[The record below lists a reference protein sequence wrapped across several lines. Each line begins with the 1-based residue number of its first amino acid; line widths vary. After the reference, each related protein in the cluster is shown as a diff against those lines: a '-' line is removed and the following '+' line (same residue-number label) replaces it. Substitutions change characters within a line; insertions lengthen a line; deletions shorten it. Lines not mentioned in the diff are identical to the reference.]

1 MAALAEVAV
10 FETWEKIP
18 PADWLGNVCELCF
31 FTHCMFSPWYISV
44 WSCNIYMSH
53 PFTNPFYPPRFPMTT
68 HKVNKRPRDE
78 DSDPGEFDS
87 SDAEISPHDTPPTKR
102 YRLETSNADVVRST
116 ALQKLRTASRG
127 SIGIPA
133 VRALLAKSGSKFAA
147 ASKETNSGL
156 RKASGARKISNVK
169 GKEKAAR

>member
-1 MAALAEVAV
+1 MNCVLFPRLYVLTIVHICMEVV
-10 FETWEKIP
+10 IYICHIQLRVIP
-18 PADWLGNVCELCF
+18 C
-31 FTHCMFSPWYISV
+31 I
-44 WSCNIYMSH
+44 
-53 PFTNPFYPPRFPMTT
+53 PMTT
-68 HKVNKRPRDE
+68 HKSNKRPRDE

-102 YRLETSNADVVRST
+102 SRLETSNVDVVKST

-133 VRALLAKSGSKFAA
+133 VRALLEKSGSKFAA
-147 ASKETNSGL
+147 ASKEKNLGL
-156 RKASGARKISNVK
+156 RKAVTASGARKISNVK